1 MVIDDNRRS
10 EFRNEV
16 SVPDSAGYAEPPC
29 ADEVD
34 APDWPP
40 IDDALPQLRAQ
51 QQAMIRPP
59 SSSVGHGSGCPRSRH
74 PARHSEIETAFCRAS
89 AAACI
94 AADEDH
100 QLSLPSFQRKL

>member
-51 QQAMIRPP
+51 QQAMIRPSYFYGGARLRLP
-59 SSSVGHGSGCPRSRH
+59 TISTSRK
-74 PARHSEIETAFCRAS
+74 A
-89 AAACI
+89 
-94 AADEDH
+94 
-100 QLSLPSFQRKL
+100 Q